1 MTKDPADLFI
11 QIGLNPNCGISRLN
25 VAAKTFLFE
34 ESFCSLARKKDKERV
49 KERERE
55 EKN

>member
-25 VAAKTFLFE
+25 VAAKTFLSE
-34 ESFCSLARKKDKERV
+34 ESFCSLARKKTKKDK
-49 KERERE
+49 KEKESE